1 MIGLKTKNTVSE
13 CLYFLFIMSIQ
24 CTYYFTGAI
33 SIPIKLAL
41 ELILVVL
48 KRKIKVNLFVKWAI
62 LMVVIAA
69 TSGIFSGYNDY
80 TIDALFKVLM
90 AYSTGIVVLIYNTN
104 IEQINRTFK
113 YLIIGGATYF
123 LMVFFSQGPMDVLSR
138 GVSGAYTNGTSI
150 NYTYISIPV
159 AILAA
164 WIVSRRRSFSTGS
177 VFFIL
182 LLMNFVSGKRKASL
196 IPVLALVLF
205 YIFRN
210 GINLKL
216 KVIGRLVCGLIA
228 FWGFIAFSVSNGWAY
243 KTYGYRIYGLLTYLG
258 NNADLTDGSVKSLMT
273 RSSLASIAKDNIVH
287 NFPFP
292 IGVGNF
298 ASLSTY
304 PHAHNN
310 YFELLL
316 TLGILGFLCYYAMF
330 FYITRKAWKVR
341 KRPEGVFVIVYVI
354 LTLILDFSTT
364 SYWNLVSVAYIAII
378 YSIVNLDENETD
390 REWLNY

>member
-1 MIGLKTKNTVSE
+1 
-13 CLYFLFIMSIQ
+13 
-24 CTYYFTGAI
+24 
-33 SIPIKLAL
+33 
-41 ELILVVL
+41 
-48 KRKIKVNLFVKWAI
+48 
-62 LMVVIAA
+62 MVVIAA

-210 GINLKL
+210 GINLK
-216 KVIGRLVCGLIA
+216 
-228 FWGFIAFSVSNGWAY
+228 
-243 KTYGYRIYGLLTYLG
+243 
-258 NNADLTDGSVKSLMT
+258 
-273 RSSLASIAKDNIVH
+273 
-287 NFPFP
+287 
-292 IGVGNF
+292 
-298 ASLSTY
+298 
-304 PHAHNN
+304 
-310 YFELLL
+310 
-316 TLGILGFLCYYAMF
+316 
-330 FYITRKAWKVR
+330 
-341 KRPEGVFVIVYVI
+341 
-354 LTLILDFSTT
+354 
-364 SYWNLVSVAYIAII
+364 
-378 YSIVNLDENETD
+378 
-390 REWLNY
+390 

>member
-1 MIGLKTKNTVSE
+1 MKIENDPYLKQVVDNADMVLVDGKPLVWISKLHGKPLKAKISGSDLVPLLCEVAAQKN
-13 CLYFLFIMSIQ
+13 
-24 CTYYFTGAI
+24 
-33 SIPIKLAL
+33 
-41 ELILVVL
+41 
-48 KRKIKVNLFVKWAI
+48 
-62 LMVVIAA
+62 
-69 TSGIFSGYNDY
+69 Y
-80 TIDALFKVLM
+80 TIF
-90 AYSTGIVVLIYNTN
+90 
-104 IEQINRTFK
+104 
-113 YLIIGGATYF
+113 IIGGKEGIAE
-123 LMVFFSQGPMDVLSR
+123 Q
-138 GVSGAYTNGTSI
+138 A
-150 NYTYISIPV
+150 
-159 AILAA
+159 
-164 WIVSRRRSFSTGS
+164 
-177 VFFIL
+177 
-182 LLMNFVSGKRKASL
+182 KRKASL

-341 KRPEGVFVIVYVI
+341 KRPEGVFVIVCNRHISSKEKACCAYLYQCPGDTKLCSRLDRSI
-354 LTLILDFSTT
+354 L
-364 SYWNLVSVAYIAII
+364 
-378 YSIVNLDENETD
+378 
-390 REWLNY
+390 